1 MNVFKKI
8 SLISFVFLFS
18 IAIISCK
25 KDIQKEPAKFSIE
38 PKTITVNWTGYK
50 TTDKVAVKGQF
61 KEIEISNIK
70 ESGTAVDALNG
81 VEFSI
86 PISSLFTD
94 EPIRDSKLKQLFFGV
109 MDNTLSLTGTLNLS
123 KDGTGAIDLLMNG
136 VQQKIPVTYIASG
149 QLVELEGTMNLDNW
163 NGQAALASINEA
175 CFDLHKGPDGIS
187 KTWNEVAISAAV
199 YLREK

>member
-199 YLREK
+199 YLRKK